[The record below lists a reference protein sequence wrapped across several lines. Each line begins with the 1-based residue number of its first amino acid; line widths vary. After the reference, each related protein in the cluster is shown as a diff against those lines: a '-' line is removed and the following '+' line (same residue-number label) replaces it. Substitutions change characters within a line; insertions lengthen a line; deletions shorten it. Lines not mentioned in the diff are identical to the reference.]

1 MSLLTILH
9 DDYSEK
15 TSVELE
21 AWCDAN
27 PIGCVVA
34 QKTRQRVIAE
44 KLATEKQAVADTF
57 LNIKDYPKSEA
68 GFGSDACGEH
78 VKIYLTGKAVLND
91 G

>member
-34 QKTRQRVIAE
+34 QKTRQRAIDKKLVAE
-44 KLATEKQAVADTF
+44 KQHVADTF
-57 LNIKDYPKSEA
+57 LNLKDYPKSEA
-68 GFGSDACGEH
+68 GFGLDAYGSFI
-78 VKIYLTGKAVLND
+78 KIYPEGKVVFTD